1 MGSSMVPRGEQEV
14 PLGARVTEIYVS
26 IVVMSQLPRAN
37 SLPDKPRQSKGA
49 VNFNGSEPTLVR
61 QQSSETAVSSKP
73 TKHVETQSSKSITNA
88 ALPESDNKIVACFQS
103 SPGTLLRRYSPQCNS
118 ESFTTE
124 SYLPRNFL
132 IDDAG
137 VLTQQN
143 ATLKPKVRLTKVNLT
158 RYHISGEIEA
168 RAMSVDQACF
178 IRFSSDNWA
187 TFQETEAVNF
197 GNDSCLEKSNNHKYT
212 FDYIIP
218 APRASNQSSRRTSVL
233 SDSSDGA
240 FSVTSGTDT
249 HGNPLQIQIMPVL
262 RCLGLLY
269 SDDNGGDKYALDLIH
284 HEVNASIDG
293 PQVGE
298 GQELIRKSILKP
310 RPRQAVTVNS
320 RLQTTASTV
329 KQSGVKRIFNKWKGN
344 ILK

>member
-1 MGSSMVPRGEQEV
+1 
-14 PLGARVTEIYVS
+14 
-26 IVVMSQLPRAN
+26 MSQLSRAN
-37 SLPDKPRQSKGA
+37 SLPDKPRQSNGA
-49 VNFNGSEPTLVR
+49 INFNGSDPTMVR
-61 QQSSETAVSSKP
+61 QQSSETAVTSKP
-73 TKHVETQSSKSITNA
+73 TKRVETQSSKSITNA
-88 ALPESDNKIVACFQS
+88 ALPESDDNIAPSERIRKSLAFKVHQVRSYDGTAPS
-103 SPGTLLRRYSPQCNS
+103 ATVKVSPLSPI
-118 ESFTTE
+118 
-124 SYLPRNFL
+124 YRPRNFL

-137 VLTQQN
+137 VLTQKH
-143 ATLKPKVRLTKVNLT
+143 AMLKPKVQLAKVNLT

-197 GNDSCLEKSNNHKYT
+197 GNDSCLEKTNNHKYT

-218 APRASNQSSRRTSVL
+218 APRASNQSSRRNSVM
-233 SDSSDGA
+233 SDSSDGV

-249 HGNPLQIQIMPVL
+249 HGNPLQIHIMPVL

-284 HEVNASIDG
+284 HEVNTSIDG

-310 RPRQAVTVNS
+310 RPRQPLSVNS
-320 RLQTTASTV
+320 RLRTTTDTV
-329 KQSGVKRIFNKWKGN
+329 KQGAVKRILNKWKGN